1 MSFRCQAVVV
11 GHVQEVGIAADIEL
25 ITAIEFYGAEIEEVG
40 QRAVDDSGA
49 ELRLKIVAEDRQ
61 TVTGEQARPFWLAG
75 EHDGNAVYKRCS
87 GFKCALG
94 VELGRELGANRQKV
108 DDDFRCHGLQ
118 DGNNLTS
125 RQLWF
130 FARYKAPAGWL
141 IEHESRNAIKIGTAV
156 DNGSRLRHIGPEHRG
171 AVRLGKYRLRNVA
184 AHLAF

>member
-1 MSFRCQAVVV
+1 MV

-40 QRAVDDSGA
+40 QRAVDDGGA

-94 VELGRELGANRQKV
+94 VELARELKV
-108 DDDFRCHGLQ
+108 DNR
-118 DGNNLTS
+118 
-125 RQLWF
+125 
-130 FARYKAPAGWL
+130 
-141 IEHESRNAIKIGTAV
+141 
-156 DNGSRLRHIGPEHRG
+156 
-171 AVRLGKYRLRNVA
+171 AVRRDCAGSG
-184 AHLAF
+184 